1 MTTKSNDANYLI
13 GIQEASFYYLHTLH
27 LFMHCV
33 LKDYKLPFK
42 ALDTICTVYLCMNY
56 DIDLI
61 EYSLGKVTMGWEWAS
76 VVHLGNYEVPNTQ

>member
-1 MTTKSNDANYLI
+1 MKKSAQFGPNFAKCSTVARAATHNLSLCIFFDDLI

-42 ALDTICTVYLCMNY
+42 ALDTICT
-56 DIDLI
+56 
-61 EYSLGKVTMGWEWAS
+61 
-76 VVHLGNYEVPNTQ
+76 

>member
-1 MTTKSNDANYLI
+1 MTAKSNDANYLI

-42 ALDTICTVYLCMNY
+42 ALDTICT
-56 DIDLI
+56 
-61 EYSLGKVTMGWEWAS
+61 
-76 VVHLGNYEVPNTQ
+76 